1 MIVSLIPNLW
11 MAVALISLAAAWH
24 QGWASNIFTIVSD
37 IYPKNTIGSMM
48 GLTGFAGAIGGT
60 FSASFVGLILE
71 TTGSYFLI
79 FFVASSVYLINWLI
93 LNFSIREILPLDMA
107 TSENDFKSKTSV

>member
-11 MAVALISLAAAWH
+11 MAVALISLAAAGH
-24 QGWASNIFTIVSD
+24 QGWASNLFTIVSD

-71 TTGSYFLI
+71 TTGSCFLI
-79 FFVASSVYLINWLI
+79 FFCCFFGLFNQLAHFEFFNQGNSTTGYGNV
-93 LNFSIREILPLDMA
+93 
-107 TSENDFKSKTSV
+107 